1 MTQYG
6 YTAMCE
12 QTPVRQLVSDLQA
25 AEQAGFDFS
34 VMSDHYLPW
43 LEDQG
48 HSGYAW
54 AVLGAAAQATHRLP
68 LMTMVTCPT
77 FRYHP
82 PVVAQ
87 KAATIGVLSGG
98 RFTLGLGSGE
108 NLNEHVV
115 GGGWPSPRVRHERL
129 GEAIRIIRHLFTGD
143 YVNFSGRHFQVE
155 RARLYDL
162 PDTPVPIGVAA
173 SGTESAQ
180 LAADEGECLIATEPD
195 ASLIRD
201 FNQAGGEAKPK
212 YGQLPICYDPDKQAA
227 RARARRLCRW
237 AAPGWPVVSELP
249 EPRSFDA
256 ASEHVRE
263 EDITQLV
270 PCGPDPAVHV
280 RAARKFTEA
289 GFTHLA
295 LVQVGAEQQGQ
306 FIAWAEDELLPAL
319 RDSG

>member
-1 MTQYG
+1 M
-6 YTAMCE
+6 
-12 QTPVRQLVSDLQA
+12 
-25 AEQAGFDFS
+25 
-34 VMSDHYLPW
+34 
-43 LEDQG
+43 
-48 HSGYAW
+48 
-54 AVLGAAAQATHRLP
+54 LGAAAQATHRLP

-82 PVVAQ
+82 AVVAQ

-180 LAADEGECLIATEPD
+180 LAADQGECLIATEPD
-195 ASLIRD
+195 ASLVEAFDR
-201 FNQAGGEAKPK
+201 AGGEAKPK
-212 YGQLPICYDPDKQAA
+212 YGQLPICFDPDEQAA
-227 RARARRLCRW
+227 RARRLWRW
-237 AAPGWPVVSELP
+237 AAPGWHVMSELP

-256 ASEHVRE
+256 ASAHVRE
-263 EDITQLV
+263 EDITELV

-280 RAARKFTEA
+280 EAARKFADA
-289 GFTHLA
+289 GLTHLA

-319 RDSG
+319 RQSG